1 MSISINTRSAHV
13 NQSNYSNKSND
24 KLEKFDERIQKLE
37 SLITDLKTDK
47 NMDSRIKDMKIEVLQ
62 QQIDDLKNQ
71 KQEYANQLIKEGTLK
86 KESKQSDINQENSQ
100 DKYDYSKGL
109 TYYTTET
116 LVSSDRDIK
125 NISKTNSM
133 RISLS
138 DDIRTKNMEMS
149 SQTRH
154 SSTKFDLF
162 ESGKLSSGLSRINM
176 SFGEQLSASK
186 DKIEANNKK
195 IKEIKENERSKEEEI
210 YEDKQ
215 ESIDVITEEHIVISN
230 DSVDKHKNSALNS
243 TENIKEE
250 NVKKE
255 NKRYTK
261 TDKVE
266 YIMEIAKLEKEL
278 HRRID
283 TTI

>member
-1 MSISINTRSAHV
+1 MSRSSYNVYICNTRSTHV

-24 KLEKFDERIQKLE
+24 KLEKFDEQIQKLE
-37 SLITDLKTDK
+37 SFITDLKTDK
-47 NMDSRIKDMKIEVLQ
+47 NMDSKIKNMKIEALQ
-62 QQIDDLKNQ
+62 QQINDLKNQ
-71 KQEYANQLIKEGTLK
+71 KQEYASQLIKEGTLK

-100 DKYDYSKGL
+100 DKYDYAKGL
-109 TYYTTET
+109 TYYTTKT
-116 LVSSDRDIK
+116 LVSSDCDIK

-154 SSTKFDLF
+154 SPTKFDSF
-162 ESGKLSSGLSRINM
+162 ESGKLSSGLSQINM
-176 SFGEQLSASK
+176 SFGEQLYAST
-186 DKIEANNKK
+186 DKIKDNNKNLE
-195 IKEIKENERSKEEEI
+195 EIKENEKSKEEEI
-210 YEDKQ
+210 YENKQ
-215 ESIDVITEEHIVISN
+215 ESIDVITEEYIIISN
-230 DSVDKHKNSALNS
+230 DSVDKYKNSVLNS

-255 NKRYTK
+255 NKIYTE
-261 TDKVE
+261 T
-266 YIMEIAKLEKEL
+266 ANLENKPY
-278 HRRID
+278 RRID

>member
-1 MSISINTRSAHV
+1 M
-13 NQSNYSNKSND
+13 
-24 KLEKFDERIQKLE
+24 
-37 SLITDLKTDK
+37 
-47 NMDSRIKDMKIEVLQ
+47 
-62 QQIDDLKNQ
+62 KNQ
-71 KQEYANQLIKEGTLK
+71 KQEYASQLIKEGTLK

-100 DKYDYSKGL
+100 YKYDYAKGL
-109 TYYTTET
+109 TYYTTKT
-116 LVSSDRDIK
+116 LVSSDCDIK

-133 RISLS
+133 RISLF

-154 SSTKFDLF
+154 SPTKFDSF
-162 ESGKLSSGLSRINM
+162 ESGKLSSGLSQINM
-176 SFGEQLSASK
+176 SFGEQLYAST
-186 DKIEANNKK
+186 DKIKDNNKK
-195 IKEIKENERSKEEEI
+195 LEEIKVNEKSKEEEI
-210 YEDKQ
+210 YENKQ
-215 ESIDVITEEHIVISN
+215 ESIDVITEEHIIISN
-230 DSVDKHKNSALNS
+230 DSVDKYKNSVLNS

-255 NKRYTK
+255 NKIYTE

-266 YIMEIAKLEKEL
+266 YIMEIANLENKP

>member
-1 MSISINTRSAHV
+1 M
-13 NQSNYSNKSND
+13 
-24 KLEKFDERIQKLE
+24 
-37 SLITDLKTDK
+37 
-47 NMDSRIKDMKIEVLQ
+47 
-62 QQIDDLKNQ
+62 KNQ
-71 KQEYANQLIKEGTLK
+71 KQEYASQLIKEGTLK

-100 DKYDYSKGL
+100 YKYDYAKGL
-109 TYYTTET
+109 TYYTTKT
-116 LVSSDRDIK
+116 LVSSDCDIK

-133 RISLS
+133 RISLF

-154 SSTKFDLF
+154 SPTKFDSF
-162 ESGKLSSGLSRINM
+162 ESGKLSSGLSQINM
-176 SFGEQLSASK
+176 SFGEQLYAST
-186 DKIEANNKK
+186 DKIKDNNKK
-195 IKEIKENERSKEEEI
+195 LEEI
-210 YEDKQ
+210 YENKQ
-215 ESIDVITEEHIVISN
+215 ESIDVITEEHIIISN
-230 DSVDKHKNSALNS
+230 DSVDKYKNSVLNS

-255 NKRYTK
+255 NKIYTE

-266 YIMEIAKLEKEL
+266 YIMEIANLENKP

>member
-1 MSISINTRSAHV
+1 MSISINTRSTHV

-24 KLEKFDERIQKLE
+24 KLEKFDEQIQKLE

-47 NMDSRIKDMKIEVLQ
+47 NMDSKIKDMKIEVLQ
-62 QQIDDLKNQ
+62 QQINDLKNQ
-71 KQEYANQLIKEGTLK
+71 KQEYASQLIKDDTLK

-100 DKYDYSKGL
+100 NKYDYAKGL

-138 DDIRTKNMEMS
+138 DDIRTKNIEMS

-154 SSTKFDLF
+154 SPTKFDLF
-162 ESGKLSSGLSRINM
+162 ESGKLSSGLSKINM
-176 SFGEQLSASK
+176 SFGEQLSAST
-186 DKIEANNKK
+186 DKIKENNKK
-195 IKEIKENERSKEEEI
+195 LEEIKDDEKSREEEI

-215 ESIDVITEEHIVISN
+215 ESIGVITEENIVIPSN
-230 DSVDKHKNSALNS
+230 LDNKHKEPISDNTIEKKVNSENQIY
-243 TENIKEE
+243 TESGIAEE
-250 NVKKE
+250 LIE
-255 NKRYTK
+255 LNKRINTA
-261 TDKVE
+261 
-266 YIMEIAKLEKEL
+266 I
-278 HRRID
+278 
-283 TTI
+283 